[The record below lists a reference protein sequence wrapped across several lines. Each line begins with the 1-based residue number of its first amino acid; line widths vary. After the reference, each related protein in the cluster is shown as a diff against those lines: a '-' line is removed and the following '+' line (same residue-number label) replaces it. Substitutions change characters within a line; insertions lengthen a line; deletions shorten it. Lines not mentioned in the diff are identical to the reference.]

1 MTSIGIRR
9 YRERLGRDEGSVMVE
24 AGLTLPILLL
34 LVLGTVQ
41 FSVAFWQWNT
51 MVLATEEAGRCAMIN
66 YGATTP
72 QSKPASVTCSTV
84 ADCAQAHMQA
94 VISNFGTSATNV
106 AVCTTPSAGH
116 MCVNTTTTAGAG
128 GAPSTMTLTAS
139 YRFNLLAITAPF
151 TITSQI
157 TVPLI

>member
-1 MTSIGIRR
+1 MTI
-9 YRERLGRDEGSVMVE
+9 
-24 AGLTLPILLL
+24 PILLL

-41 FSVAFWQWNT
+41 MSIAFWQWNT

-66 YGATTP
+66 AKATTP
-72 QSKPASVTCSTV
+72 QCKPASVTCSTV
-84 ADCAQAHMQA
+84 TGCAQAHMQA

-116 MCVNTTTTAGAG
+116 MCVNTTTTAGT
-128 GAPSTMTLTAS
+128 PQTMTLTAR
-139 YRFNLLAITAPF
+139 YNFNLLAITAPF

>member
-1 MTSIGIRR
+1 MITSRIPR
-9 YRERLGRDEGSVMVE
+9 YRDQLRRDEGSVLVE
-24 AGLTLPILLL
+24 AGMTIPILLL

-41 FSVAFWQWNT
+41 MSIAFWQWNT

-66 YGATTP
+66 AKATTP
-72 QSKPASVTCSTV
+72 QCKPASVTCSTV
-84 ADCAQAHMQA
+84 TGCAQAHMQA

-116 MCVNTTTTAGAG
+116 MCVNTTTTAGT
-128 GAPSTMTLTAS
+128 PQTMTLTAR
-139 YRFNLLAITAPF
+139 YNFNLLAITAPF